1 MNPLARFGSAGRDAA
16 LFLAL
21 ACFWGTS
28 FVAIEV
34 GLPYFPPMLF
44 AGVRYAAAG
53 AIILGYAAVSAD
65 RLLPRGRDEY
75 LSVVVAGGLIIG
87 TYHGLLYLG
96 QMHVPGAVSSVIVS
110 LSPVLTAVF
119 AALVLDESLDRFG
132 ALGFLFG
139 IAGVVVVADPDPA
152 NLLSADVL
160 GIGLIFLGCV
170 TFALGAVLTRPLRSG
185 LPTESMQAWA
195 MLVGAV
201 VLFAASLGRG
211 ESVANIEW
219 TVTAVASL
227 AYLTLVS
234 GVVAFLI
241 YFTLL
246 DRIGATEVNL
256 IGYLEPVVASTVS
269 WALLNH
275 AVDGQT
281 FVGFLAVFVGFAL
294 VKRDAIRTRLGLGD
308 TPSPSSAHGY
318 DAD

>member
-16 LFLAL
+16 LFLTL

-65 RLLPRGRDEY
+65 RLLPRGRDEF
-75 LSVVVAGGLIIG
+75 LSVAIAGGLIIAA
-87 TYHGLLYLG
+87 YHALLYLG
-96 QMHVPGAVSSVIVS
+96 QMHVPGAVSSVVVS

-132 ALGFLFG
+132 ALGFLLG

-152 NLLSADVL
+152 NLLSADIL
-160 GIGLIFLGCV
+160 GIGLILLGCV
-170 TFALGAVLTRPLRSG
+170 TFAFGAVLTRPLRVS

-195 MLVGAV
+195 MLFGAII
-201 VLFAASLGRG
+201 LFAASFARG
-211 ESVANIEW
+211 ESLASIEW
-219 TVTAVASL
+219 TLPAIASL

-269 WALLNH
+269 WALLDH
-275 AVDGQT
+275 VIGGQT
-281 FVGFLAVFVGFAL
+281 LVGFLAVFAGFAL

-308 TPSPSSAHGY
+308 SPSPASTHGY